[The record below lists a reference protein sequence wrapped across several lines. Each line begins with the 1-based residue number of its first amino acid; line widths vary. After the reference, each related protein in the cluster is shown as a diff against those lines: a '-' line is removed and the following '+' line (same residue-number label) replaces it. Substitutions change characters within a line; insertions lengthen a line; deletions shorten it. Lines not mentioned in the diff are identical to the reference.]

1 MSTIN
6 VLLAD
11 DHVILRKGVIEIL
24 ETASDIKVVA
34 EASDGAVALN
44 LVQDKSLNL
53 SIAVIDLNM
62 PEIHGLDLLKQ
73 IRSIKPDLPVLV
85 LSMYPEDQYARRVI
99 KNGGAGYLT
108 KESAPDDLIKAIR
121 RIIQGGRYISPE
133 VADILAFDFQHD
145 YEGELHERLSDREYE
160 VFVMISSGKSS
171 SEIAEE
177 LNLSVKTISTN
188 RSRILEKMQMKNNAQ
203 LTHYAIKRGLV
214 M

>member
-73 IRSIKPDLPVLV
+73 ISSIKPDLPVLV
-85 LSMYPEDQYARRVI
+85 LSMYPEDQYARRVL

>member
-44 LVQDKSLNL
+44 FVQDKSLNL

>member
-24 ETASDIKVVA
+24 ESANDIKVVA
-34 EASDGAVALN
+34 EASDGAEALN

-53 SIAVIDLNM
+53 DIAVIDLNM

-73 IRSIKPDLPVLV
+73 IRSIKPDLPVMV
-85 LSMYPEDQYARRVI
+85 LSMYPEDQYARRVL

-108 KESAPDDLIKAIR
+108 KESAPDELIKAIR
-121 RIIQGGRYISPE
+121 RIMQGGRYISPE
-133 VADILAFDFQHD
+133 VAEILAFDFQHD
-145 YEGELHERLSDREYE
+145 YEGELHERLADREYE
-160 VFVMISSGKSS
+160 VFLMICSGKSS

>member
-24 ETASDIKVVA
+24 ESANDIKVVA
-34 EASDGAVALN
+34 EASDGAEALN
-44 LVQDKSLNL
+44 LVQDKSLKL
-53 SIAVIDLNM
+53 DIAVIDLNM

-73 IRSIKPDLPVLV
+73 IRSIKPDLPVMV
-85 LSMYPEDQYARRVI
+85 LSMYPEDQYARRVL

-108 KESAPDDLIKAIR
+108 KESAPDELIKAIR
-121 RIIQGGRYISPE
+121 RIMQGGRYISPE
-133 VADILAFDFQHD
+133 VAEILAFDFQHD

>member
-44 LVQDKSLNL
+44 LVQDKSLKL

>member
-1 MSTIN
+1 MSSIN

-34 EASDGAVALN
+34 EASDGAEALN
-44 LVQDKSLNL
+44 LVQDDSLNL

-73 IRSIKPDLPVLV
+73 IRSIKPKLPVLV
-85 LSMYPEDQYARRVI
+85 LSMYPEDQYARRVL

-133 VADILAFDFQHD
+133 VAEILAFDFQHD

-160 VFVMISSGKSS
+160 VFAMIASGKSS